1 MERLSDDVPD
11 SRNMSTDDFASIAL
25 IEKEENFDPEELSP
39 GCLSSFLQKE
49 RFHRT
54 PPALLLSYVLFFL
67 SVLIWISTVIQ
78 YRSIQE
84 SSQRASCSI
93 WNPYTE
99 VTGKDWHKV
108 QRNNSGI
115 PNNPWKGE
123 PSPEIDEAWKK
134 IWMIGAESYT
144 YEEIERVGKD
154 PRGVARWPQEFGG
167 GYAAKTEIFHQLHC
181 LNIIRKGLSPEYYGE
196 TTRARAHICKC
207 RTGNSPCISMGL
219 AHYEAIGLEA
229 SLT

>member
-93 WNPYTE
+93 WSMYCLSNVMPHTLTEPDEANHFLDPYTE

-134 IWMIGAESYT
+134 IWMSTSSY
-144 YEEIERVGKD
+144 
-154 PRGVARWPQEFGG
+154 P
-167 GYAAKTEIFHQLHC
+167 H
-181 LNIIRKGLSPEYYGE
+181 LSD
-196 TTRARAHICKC
+196 TR
-207 RTGNSPCISMGL
+207 
-219 AHYEAIGLEA
+219 
-229 SLT
+229 LTDEG